1 MRFLIT
7 EMLNVKDFKHKISV
21 TVRFHEVDMLG
32 VCNNAV
38 YINFFESARIEYI
51 KAAGLMP
58 AGGIFSDGN
67 LFFMVRNEI
76 NYLSHSHFDDKL
88 DVYSRI
94 SYIKNS
100 SFGYDHL
107 IINRDSGNTIADGKG
122 VVVFVDP
129 KTSKSKPL
137 PDDFILK
144 VKTFEPAV
152 KIFR

>member
-1 MRFLIT
+1 LS
-7 EMLNVKDFKHKISV
+7 ESLAPKDFRHKYTV

-38 YINFFESARIEYI
+38 YINFFETARLEYI
-51 KAAGLMP
+51 KATGLMP
-58 AGGIFSDGN
+58 EKGIFSDGKI
-67 LFFMVRNEI
+67 FFMVRNEI
-76 NYLSHSHFDDKL
+76 NYRSHAYYDDVL

-107 IINRDSGNTIADGKG
+107 IVKQKTGEVIVDGKG

-129 KTSKSKPL
+129 TTRKSIAL
-137 PDDFILK
+137 PESFIEK
-144 VKTFEPAV
+144 VKAFEVSV
-152 KIFR
+152 KILRD

>member
-1 MRFLIT
+1 VSEL
-7 EMLNVKDFKHKISV
+7 LSPKDFKHRYTT

-38 YINFFESARIEYI
+38 YINFFETARLEYI

-58 AGGIFSDGN
+58 ENGIFTDGKI
-67 LFFMVRNEI
+67 FFMVRNEI
-76 NYLSHSHFDDKL
+76 NYRSHAYYDDVL

-94 SYIKNS
+94 TYIKNS

-107 IINRDSGNTIADGKG
+107 IVKQKSGEIIVDGKG

-129 KTSKSKPL
+129 KTRKSMSL
-137 PDDFILK
+137 PESFIDN
-144 VKTFEPAV
+144 VKAFEPSV
-152 KIFR
+152 KILRE